1 MMNLRLKDQNYS
13 LASSFLMKKI
23 KIWLN
28 KIVSTNDSDRE
39 VDQTVTEEEKETRR
53 EMFDKYEAELRSRE
67 LSNSQQYDKAILT
80 LSSAGITLSVTAF
93 KTLKENAIS
102 EDVFLL
108 VCSWWLFVAAI
119 TLSLVG
125 FVVGNKAIRRQIKF
139 ANDYYIQCFKDAG
152 PKTSF
157 LVRLNST
164 LNILAGITFL
174 TAIGFTITFFT
185 KTA

>member
-1 MMNLRLKDQNYS
+1 MKRIKTWLKR
-13 LASSFLMKKI
+13 I
-23 KIWLN
+23 GGN
-28 KIVSTNDSDRE
+28 KDSNRE
-39 VDQTVTEEEKETRR
+39 VDSTVSDEEKETRR

-80 LSSAGITLSVTAF
+80 LSSAGFTISVTAF
-93 KTLKENAIS
+93 QALKGHTEIEN
-102 EDVFLL
+102 VFFL
-108 VCSWWLFVAAI
+108 VCSWWLFFLTIAI
-119 TLSLVG
+119 SLLG
-125 FVVGNKAIRRQIKF
+125 FVVGNSAIRRQIKF

-157 LVRLNST
+157 LVRLNSA